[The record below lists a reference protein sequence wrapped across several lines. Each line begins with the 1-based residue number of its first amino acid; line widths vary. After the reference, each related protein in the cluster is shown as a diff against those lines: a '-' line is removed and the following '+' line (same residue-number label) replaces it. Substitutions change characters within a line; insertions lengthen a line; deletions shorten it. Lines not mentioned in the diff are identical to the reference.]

1 MKRFSRGWFSQ
12 IMVHKFLK
20 RELDRLKDLV
30 AIEAKINYNPS
41 YGDVIKFLV
50 HFYKENSQSVRLPT
64 IVVQRS
70 GTTISRGTVISTK
83 RGVTGKW

>member
-1 MKRFSRGWFSQ
+1 
-12 IMVHKFLK
+12 MVHKFLK

-30 AIEAKINYNPS
+30 AIEAKMSYNPS

-70 GTTISRGTVISTK
+70 GATISRGTVISTK
-83 RGVTGKW
+83 REVIGKW